1 MMNECAVAH
10 TWHNARRYKNEL
22 QAKRLDGC
30 FLVIME
36 TGVVPPRIS
45 LFGSDLS
52 DLRGRGAA
60 FRPGMVGGS
69 TVIRVN

>member
-22 QAKRLDGC
+22 RAKRLDGC

-36 TGVVPPRIS
+36 TGVVPPRTS
-45 LFGSDLS
+45 LFSSDLS
-52 DLRGRGAA
+52 DWRGRGAA
-60 FRPGMVGGS
+60 FQ
-69 TVIRVN
+69 TV